1 MDCESH
7 KYLTNPATACD
18 PQGMPFTQTLKDAK
32 GRRIARRRIVLIDIE
47 NVVGGLAAVR
57 DYVSWAKVVVGECVP
72 AQPGDQVVIGVG
84 PTGLLDLACA
94 WKSVRYVMRPGQNG
108 ADLALLEVLGENI
121 ADRFTEVV
129 LVSGDGIF
137 THAIAALAARGV
149 KTTVV
154 AQASGLSRRLELAA
168 AEVRLLPAQPSPR
181 SVAAVSNMGVA

>member
-1 MDCESH
+1 
-7 KYLTNPATACD
+7 
-18 PQGMPFTQTLKDAK
+18 MPFTETLKNAK
-32 GRRIARRRIVLIDIE
+32 GRKAAKRRIVLVDIE
-47 NVVGGLAAVR
+47 NVVGGLSAVR
-57 DYVSWAKVVVGECVP
+57 DHVSWAKAVIGECVP

-137 THAIAALAARGV
+137 THAIAALASRGV

-154 AQASGLSRRLELAA
+154 AHASGLSRRLEFAA
-168 AEVRLLPAQPSPR
+168 GEVRRLPEQPSPR
-181 SVAAVSNMGVA
+181 SVAAVSNMDVA